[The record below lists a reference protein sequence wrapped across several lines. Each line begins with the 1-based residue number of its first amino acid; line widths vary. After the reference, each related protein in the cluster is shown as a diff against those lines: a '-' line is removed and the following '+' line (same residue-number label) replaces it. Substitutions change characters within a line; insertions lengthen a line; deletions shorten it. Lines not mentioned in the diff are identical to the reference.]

1 MLWKRDDFECDHFRG
16 SGSSPIIHGNLL
28 ILTFD
33 GADLQYMAALDKRT
47 GKTVWRTE
55 RSVDFQDL
63 GADGKRFATATCAKA
78 TRHRSSSGTAAR
90 RS

>member
-1 MLWKRDDFECDHFRG
+1 MLWKRDDFKCDHFRG

-47 GKTVWRTE
+47 GKTVTKKNSKGNVIVKTNRACRAHSSRRLLAPAASWK
-55 RSVDFQDL
+55 
-63 GADGKRFATATCAKA
+63 GAE
-78 TRHRSSSGTAAR
+78 
-90 RS
+90 